1 MKHYFEII
9 VGLLLIL
16 IVAYVGLS
24 IPRILLASIR
34 SFEGALMWAFLL
46 LGVGLLLLGLSDL
59 KDALAK

>member
-34 SFEGALMWAFLL
+34 FFEGALMWAFLL

>member
-34 SFEGALMWAFLL
+34 FFEGALMWAFLL
-46 LGVGLLLLGLSDL
+46 LGIGLLLLGLSDL